1 MSWRCLARSTATRS
15 AGDADAGLQCFERA
29 KQPLRFCALRQV
41 PRTKPMQLQSD
52 FYKHIYWTAD
62 MTLTLREL

>member
-1 MSWRCLARSTATRS
+1 MRRRCLARSTATRS

-41 PRTKPMQLQSD
+41 PQTKPVQLQSD
-52 FYKHIYWTAD
+52 FKHIYWTAD